1 MKSIN
6 FASAAVL
13 TILATSMLSQ
23 TVSAHPVYM
32 LPGDFSLSS
41 DKAEWVS
48 VDVSASH
55 TVFSA
60 DKGIGL
66 QDLKI
71 ISPDGHSSRI
81 GSYFKGQR
89 RSVFDLELQQEGTY
103 KLKIQGKPGVMTF
116 YKIGK
121 RGTEKRGFF
130 DKIEA
135 RTQLPKGAYDAES
148 IRFSR
153 QSLSFV
159 TRKAPSRGALTLS
172 GKGFELE
179 ALTHPND
186 IVSGEGAEMKLL
198 MDGKPVTGAEVEITR
213 SGTKYRNDRESLKL
227 ITKEDGLINFTPA
240 TAGPYMLTASLE
252 QPSQSERAD
261 KEIAVLFMTFE
272 AMAE

>member
-1 MKSIN
+1 MKTLKL
-6 FASAAVL
+6 ASAALLAVIAAPML
-13 TILATSMLSQ
+13 TQ
-23 TVSAHPVYM
+23 TAVAHPVYV
-32 LPGDFSLSS
+32 LPGDFNLSS

-66 QDLKI
+66 QDLRI
-71 ISPDGHSSRI
+71 ISPDGEKSRVA
-81 GSYFKGQR
+81 SYYKGHR
-89 RSVFDLELQQEGTY
+89 RSVFDFELEQEGTY
-103 KLKIQGKPGVMTF
+103 KLQIQGKPGVMTF

-135 RTQLPKGAYDAES
+135 QTQLPEGAYDAES

-159 TRKAPSRGALTLS
+159 TRKAPTNDALALT

-186 IVSGEGAEMKLL
+186 IVSGEEAELKLL
-198 MDGKPVTGAEVEITR
+198 MNGKAVAGAKVEITR
-213 SGTKYRNDRESLKL
+213 SGTKYRDERESLKL
-227 ITKEDGLINFTPA
+227 ETKDDGMVRFTPPV
-240 TAGPYMLTASLE
+240 AGTYMFTASLE
-252 QPSQSERAD
+252 QASKSPKAD
-261 KEIAVLFMTFE
+261 KEVAVMFMTFE
-272 AMAE
+272 AIAE